1 MHLKTVDKLYAV
13 EVVKKEGERVK
24 IHYVG
29 YDDRLHEWISVA
41 SQSASA

>member
-29 YDDRLHEWISVA
+29 YDDRLDEWISVA